1 MSFTEQLELAKK
13 QEQDEIA
20 KAKKEKADKKKA
32 EAEKKKRDAEK
43 KKKAEEERIRKAKQQ
58 EDELGDPFSENVS
71 PAEEKQNAMLDEI
84 SKAESNQNAHAPK
97 EDDEGETKED
107 SKEESKPKKPKPT
120 EHFKDADEAMD
131 SFGKRLAEHQLAMAN
146 GENIDVEEKPKEKEV
161 KKEKKV
167 ETKKTEANADFDED
181 EMKAINKIKMGGED
195 GSKPKSFKEYQME

>member
-71 PAEEKQNAMLDEI
+71 PAEEK
-84 SKAESNQNAHAPK
+84 
-97 EDDEGETKED
+97 
-107 SKEESKPKKPKPT
+107 
-120 EHFKDADEAMD
+120 
-131 SFGKRLAEHQLAMAN
+131 
-146 GENIDVEEKPKEKEV
+146 
-161 KKEKKV
+161 
-167 ETKKTEANADFDED
+167 
-181 EMKAINKIKMGGED
+181 
-195 GSKPKSFKEYQME
+195 